1 MPRRLFFLIL
11 LLVFSA
17 QEVCPITLENALN
30 EALSKNPDFQT
41 LRLEEKVAEGRLEK
55 ANLPL
60 ASNPLVESYISGKD
74 KVQEEGGGKYTNYGL
89 KLSQEFEIAGQR
101 GLRIDMAEK
110 EMARL
115 ALEIKDKERVLRF
128 EVKEAFARALAAK
141 KKEGLTQKVVSL
153 QEDLLT
159 FTRLKFQG
167 GEVSGLEV
175 NLAEVELSKA
185 KKDLLSA
192 EKESFDTLLNLQGLM
207 GSRPD
212 TSLGIEGDL
221 FPGTISLPDQE
232 SLKKALEADRS
243 DVKAASIEVDKANTG
258 VELARKSGVPNIVL
272 GGFYNRD
279 ELRNDIGVSFS
290 ISIPLFD
297 QKQAEKKEA
306 QVRAAQARLKK
317 ALVERNSHQ
326 EFKEAY
332 NALITSQKELSIY
345 KTEILEKTMEN
356 LSLLNLAYQEGKIG
370 FFNVR
375 QAQKETMDTQ
385 FVYLDTLL
393 RARRALNALE
403 KAVGGDLK

>member
-1 MPRRLFFLIL
+1 MPQRLYVLVFL
-11 LLVFSA
+11 LLFPIREASS
-17 QEVCPITLENALN
+17 ITLENALD
-30 EALSKNPDFQT
+30 EALSKNTDLQS

-60 ASNPLVESYISGKD
+60 AANPLMESYVSGKD
-74 KVQEEGGGKYTNYGL
+74 KLQEEGGGKYTNYGL

-101 GLRIDMAEK
+101 RLRIDMAEK
-110 EMARL
+110 ETARV

-141 KKEGLTQKVVSL
+141 KKENLAKRVVSL
-153 QEDLLT
+153 QEDLLN
-159 FTRLKFQG
+159 FTRLKLQG

-192 EKESFDTLLNLQGLM
+192 ERESLDALLVLQGLM
-207 GSRPD
+207 GSGPD
-212 TSLGIEGDL
+212 ASWEIEGEI
-221 FPGTISLPDQE
+221 FPATFALPDRE
-232 SLKKALEADRS
+232 NLKQALEAKRP
-243 DVKAASIEVDKANTG
+243 DVKAASLEVDKANTG
-258 VELARKSGVPNIVL
+258 MELARKNGVPNIVL

-279 ELRNDIGVSFS
+279 ELRNDVGVSFS

-317 ALVERNSHQ
+317 ALVERTIHQ

-332 NALITSQKELSIY
+332 NALLISQKELFIY

-356 LSLLNLAYQEGKIG
+356 LGLLNLAYQEGKIG

-375 QAQKETMDTQ
+375 QAQKETMDIQ

-393 RARRALNALE
+393 KARRALNALE